1 MIFAIKVN
9 LREML
14 GSPEEE
20 TSRLMF
26 HLILQ
31 ASGKVICKPK
41 HGTQI
46 LGLDEQLA
54 KTVVGVI
61 DDAIPGR
68 NRGM

>member
-1 MIFAIKVN
+1 MLVIKVN
-9 LREML
+9 LRAML
-14 GSPEEE
+14 GSPEEG
-20 TSRLMF
+20 TSQLM
-26 HLILQ
+26 LNLRLQ

-41 HGTQI
+41 HGAQI
-46 LGLDEQLA
+46 FGLDEQLA

>member
-20 TSRLMF
+20 ASQLMF

-31 ASGKVICKPK
+31 ASGKIICKPK
-41 HGTQI
+41 HGTQMF
-46 LGLDEQLA
+46 GLDEQLA
-54 KTVVGVI
+54 NTVVGVI